1 MRIKSHVLI
10 SFIGVISMM
19 YSYEFENEAITDS
32 IAYQLQ
38 KGINEAGCVY
48 GEDYSLFK
56 LDYDHAFSKMNRY
69 LEIHPLNCAIRINKI
84 EKGTRTIMVYF
95 DILRDYKN
103 KIFNRLKAR
112 MFFNQ
117 QDVHFITFDALF
129 L

>member
-38 KGINEAGCVY
+38 KGINEVGCVY

-69 LEIHPLNCAIRINKI
+69 ITVQPTNCAIRINKI
-84 EKGTRTIMVYF
+84 EKGIKTIMVHF
-95 DILRDYKN
+95 DILGDYKD
-103 KIFNRLKAR
+103 KIFNCLRAR

>member
-1 MRIKSHVLI
+1 
-10 SFIGVISMM
+10 MM
-19 YSYEFENEAITDS
+19 YSYEFENEVITDS

-69 LEIHPLNCAIRINKI
+69 LEIHRLNCAIRINKI

-95 DILRDYKN
+95 DILGNYKD
-103 KIFNRLKAR
+103 KIFNCLRAR

>member
-32 IAYQLQ
+32 VAYQLQ
-38 KGINEAGCVY
+38 KCINEVGCVY

-69 LEIHPLNCAIRINKI
+69 LEIHPLNCSIRINKI

-95 DILRDYKN
+95 DILGNYKN
-103 KIFNRLKAR
+103 KIFNCLKAR

>member
-10 SFIGVISMM
+10 SFIGVIGMM

-32 IAYQLQ
+32 VAYQLQ
-38 KGINEAGCVY
+38 KIIDEIGCAY

-95 DILRDYKN
+95 DILGNYKN

-117 QDVHFITFDALF
+117 QDVHFMTFDALF

>member
-19 YSYEFENEAITDS
+19 YSYEFENEAMTDS
-32 IAYQLQ
+32 VAYQLQ

-69 LEIHPLNCAIRINKI
+69 LEIHPLNCAICINKI

-95 DILRDYKN
+95 DILGKYKN
-103 KIFNRLKAR
+103 NIFNRLKAR